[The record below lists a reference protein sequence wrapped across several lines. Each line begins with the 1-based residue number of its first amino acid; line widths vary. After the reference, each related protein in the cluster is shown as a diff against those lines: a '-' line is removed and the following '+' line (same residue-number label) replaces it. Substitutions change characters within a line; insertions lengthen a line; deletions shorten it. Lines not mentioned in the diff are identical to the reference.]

1 MSRFNIVYNEFS
13 QQFITLPLTIKN
25 ISGEDM
31 IVNSIHVQN
40 IVTNNPVTDN
50 DILFYFDETYSNYT
64 EAEILYTSTY
74 NVNHSGFNFV
84 NQTQKK
90 RDKINYIF
98 VLPNDKEFN
107 FLSVF
112 NPNISKYN
120 VRKGGFKAKITINI
134 FLPDSSYNETLQY
147 NLEGD
152 SNDKIVAKI
161 QNIPYTNIKSIFET
175 QRSQIIN
182 LN

>member
-13 QQFITLPLTIKN
+13 QQFLTLPLSLKN

-31 IVNSIHVQN
+31 IVNSIYVQN

-64 EAEILYTSTY
+64 EAEILFTSTY
-74 NVNHSGFNFV
+74 NVDHSGFNFV
-84 NQTQKK
+84 NQTPKK

-98 VLPNDKEFN
+98 LLPNNKEFN

-112 NPNISKYN
+112 DPNISKYN
-120 VRKGGFKAKITINI
+120 ARRGVFSAKITISI
-134 FLPDSSYNETLQY
+134 FLPDSGHNEILHYNI
-147 NLEGD
+147 EGEC
-152 SNDKIVAKI
+152 SDKIVAKI
-161 QNIPYTNIKSIFET
+161 HNVSYNNIESIFDT

>member
-13 QQFITLPLTIKN
+13 QQFLTLPLTLKN

-31 IVNSIHVQN
+31 IVNSIYVQN
-40 IVTNNPVTDN
+40 IVSHNPVTEN
-50 DILFYFDETYSNYT
+50 DILFYFNETYSNYT

-74 NVNHSGFNFV
+74 NVDHSGFNLV

-120 VRKGGFKAKITINI
+120 VRKGVFSAKITINV
-134 FLPDSSYNETLQY
+134 FLPDSAYSETLHY
-147 NLEGD
+147 NLEGEC
-152 SNDKIVAKI
+152 SDKIVASI
-161 QNIPYTNIKSIFET
+161 QNISYNNIKSIFDT